1 MREVAF
7 PMNMKMTD
15 VNRAKLEPEDMKDFR
30 FPQHIFCEY
39 ASIMKGFNKECQYYF
54 MKAMGIAVDEP
65 NVRVD
70 WENFI
75 KLNTLL
81 RYNTASLEQY
91 LDFFEKVLNPDGKDL
106 VPKE

>member
-1 MREVAF
+1 
-7 PMNMKMTD
+7 
-15 VNRAKLEPEDMKDFR
+15 
-30 FPQHIFCEY
+30 
-39 ASIMKGFNKECQYYF
+39 

-91 LDFFEKVLNPDGKDL
+91 LDFFEKVLNPDGKKK